1 MKHLLIPTALLLGA
15 LAAPFVRAQAPAG
28 QTDASKPTFEVASIK
43 PNTSGTNNIM
53 IANQPGGRFAATN
66 ATLRTLL
73 SFAYRLP
80 PGAQVIGGPSWLN
93 SDHFDIVAKMP
104 AEFVNQTQAP
114 FQQPNQNPSPVQ
126 LMMQALLADRF
137 QLVVHMEAR
146 DTPIYALVFSRS
158 DQKLGP
164 KIHPSTT
171 DCAALA
177 RGRAGQP
184 GPPPMPAFGEPMLC
198 GMRMGPG
205 TLSAGSLPMTQFAN
219 QLSGMAQRP
228 VFDRTGLTGLF
239 DVDLT
244 WTPDQMP
251 QGRGDPPP
259 GAPPLPAIDP
269 NGPSLFTAIQEQ
281 LGLKLESTRG
291 PVDVL
296 VIDRAEHPTED

>member
-15 LAAPFVRAQAPAG
+15 LAAPFVQAQAPAE
-28 QTDASKPTFEVASIK
+28 QTSAPKPTFEVASIK
-43 PNTSGTNNIM
+43 LNTSGSNGIM
-53 IANQPGGRFAATN
+53 IGNQPGGRFTATN

-73 SFAYRLP
+73 SVAYRLP
-80 PGAQVIGGPSWLN
+80 PGAQVIGGPPWLN
-93 SDHFDIVAKMP
+93 SDHYDIIAKMP
-104 AEFVNQTQAP
+104 AEFANQTQAP
-114 FQQPNQNPSPVQ
+114 FQQPNPTPMQ

-137 QLVVHMEAR
+137 QLVVHMETR
-146 DTPIYALVFSRS
+146 DAPIYAMVFARS

-184 GPPPMPAFGEPMLC
+184 GPPQMPAFGEPMMC
-198 GMRMGPG
+198 GMRIGPG
-205 TLSAGSLPMTQFAN
+205 TLSAGSTPIQQLAN
-219 QLSGMAQRP
+219 NLSGLAQRP

-239 DVDLT
+239 DFDLS

-259 GAPPLPAIDP
+259 GAPPLPTIDP

-281 LGLKLESTRG
+281 LGLKLESARG

-296 VIDRAEHPTED
+296 VIDKAEHPTED